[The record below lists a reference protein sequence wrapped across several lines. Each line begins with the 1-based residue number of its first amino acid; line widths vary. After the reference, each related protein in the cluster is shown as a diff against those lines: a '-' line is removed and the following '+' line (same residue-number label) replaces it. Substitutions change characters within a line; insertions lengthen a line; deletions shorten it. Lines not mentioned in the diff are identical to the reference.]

1 MKALAAL
8 ALALAAVASAPAPA
22 GADPAKLYAEH
33 CASCHGADRFGG
45 MGPALLPSNLERLRR
60 PAAVETI
67 ANGRIATQM
76 PAFAGKLS
84 AAEIRELAEFVYA
97 PPATPPAWG
106 AGEIRASRIEHADP
120 ASLPGRPKFGADPLN
135 LFVVVEAGDHHVTIL
150 DGDRFEPI
158 ARFASRYALHG
169 GPKFSPDGR
178 FVYFAS
184 RDGWISKYDLWNLA
198 LVAEV
203 RAGLNARNAA
213 VSGDGRYVA
222 VANYLPH
229 TLVIL
234 DADLRLVKVV
244 PVADREGRRSSR
256 VSAVYDAA
264 PRRSFVVALKDVRE
278 LWEVSYDPKAADIP
292 VGLVHD
298 FRYREGTF
306 VPGFL
311 NPRRTQLDDYL
322 DDFFF
327 TPDYSELVGTSRDSP
342 AGQVVHLDVQR
353 RIATIDLA
361 GMPHLGSGISWQ
373 RDGRTVMATPN
384 LKDGVVSVID
394 VKDWKVVKQIP
405 TPGPGFF
412 MRSHEATAY
421 AWVDS
426 MMSPARDTLSI
437 LDKRTLEPVATV
449 RPEPGKTLAH
459 VEFTRD
465 GRYALAS
472 LWEQDGA
479 LIVFDAVTFKEV
491 KRIPMKKPVGK
502 YNVYNK
508 ITRSAG
514 TSH

>member
-1 MKALAAL
+1 
-8 ALALAAVASAPAPA
+8 
-22 GADPAKLYAEH
+22 
-33 CASCHGADRFGG
+33 
-45 MGPALLPSNLERLRR
+45 
-60 PAAVETI
+60 
-67 ANGRIATQM
+67 
-76 PAFAGKLS
+76 
-84 AAEIRELAEFVYA
+84 
-97 PPATPPAWG
+97 
-106 AGEIRASRIEHADP
+106 
-120 ASLPGRPKFGADPLN
+120 
-135 LFVVVEAGDHHVTIL
+135 
-150 DGDRFEPI
+150 
-158 ARFASRYALHG
+158 
-169 GPKFSPDGR
+169 
-178 FVYFAS
+178 
-184 RDGWISKYDLWNLA
+184 LA

-234 DADLRLVKVV
+234 DADLRLVKVL
-244 PVADREGRRSSR
+244 PVADREGKRSSR

-264 PRRSFVVALKDVRE
+264 PRRSFVVALKDVQE
-278 LWEVSYDPKAADIP
+278 LWEVSYDPHAPDIP

-298 FRYREGTF
+298 FRYREGAF
-306 VPGFL
+306 LPGFL

-327 TPDYSELVGTSRDSP
+327 TPDYSELVGTSREAL

-384 LKDGVVSVID
+384 LKEGVVSVID
-394 VKDWKVVKQIP
+394 VKDWKTIKQIP

-437 LDKRTLEPVATV
+437 LDKRTLEPVATL

-479 LIVFDAVTFKEV
+479 LIVFDAATFREV

-508 ITRSAG
+508 ITRSEG